1 MVLGVPPHAPRLRSG
16 WRIRPPSVL
25 AAGVALCVLASAAD
39 GAAAARPQNSQASS
53 QGQQVPVRIPAYV
66 LKANYLHK
74 FTPFT
79 QWPASAFARPGSP
92 FRLCIGGHDPMGEAI
107 DRLAQGKRVGDRPMV
122 VVRLATVGKDVDC
135 HVLFLGVSRTQTPQE
150 MLALVAGKPV
160 LTVADE
166 ALEASGAVIQFVT
179 VGDRLRFEIRPDA
192 AQAQGLGLSSKLLAL
207 SVTRAGDAR

>member
-1 MVLGVPPHAPRLRSG
+1 MVLGVPPYAPRLRSG
-16 WRIRPPSVL
+16 WRIFSPRVL
-25 AAGVALCVLASAAD
+25 AAGLAPCLLALTGSA
-39 GAAAARPQNSQASS
+39 AAAARDADRQPIA
-53 QGQQVPVRIPAYV
+53 VRIPAYV

-79 QWPASAFARPGSP
+79 QWPASAFERPASP
-92 FRLCIGGHDPMGEAI
+92 FRLCIGGHDPMGEVI
-107 DRLAQGKRVGDRPMV
+107 DRLARGKRVGERPIV
-122 VVRLATVGKDVDC
+122 IVRLATVAKDPGC

-166 ALEASGAVIQFVT
+166 GLEAPGAVIQFVT
-179 VGDRLRFEIRPDA
+179 VGGRLRFEIRPEV

-207 SVTRAGDAR
+207 SASKAGAGR